1 MATEIANSNFYNV
14 STAYNVDSS
23 FTLRTPLGVNT
34 NLSVYEQAYQFQN
47 TNYVVFINVGN
58 MANLFTNA
66 SYQDFLNQV
75 NVNIT
80 VNQAWAFENVF
91 NTGASVLYRGGTG
104 ASENAN
110 GVEKLMYNNASG
122 QNAVIST
129 NRSLGFRLLEIAA
142 VNIFNNAKARAAIA
156 NDTDFINGT
165 VIDRSSSVPNSW
177 IYNSLSNQLATAFNT
192 DKFNIFNQYVN
203 TSRYNTSVDSNQFV
217 NFNFKNSNVQ
227 VLLTFN
233 TNTVGTEGSYSGSI
247 GGLSNGVSKT
257 VLLILTDNYDFNN
270 VQGAA
275 RHQA

>member
-1 MATEIANSNFYNV
+1 MSLTEVSNQRFYNAS
-14 STAYNVDSS
+14 STYNSDSS

-66 SYQDFLNQV
+66 SYQDYLNQV

-80 VNQAWAFENVF
+80 VNQAWAFNNVF
-91 NTGASVLYRGGTG
+91 NTGASILYRGGNG
-104 ASENAN
+104 ASENTN
-110 GVEKLMYNNASG
+110 GMERLFFNSIGNVDTVTSSNK
-122 QNAVIST
+122 
-129 NRSLGFRLLEIAA
+129 SLGFRLLEIAA

-165 VIDRSSSVPNSW
+165 VEDRIRPGQW
-177 IYNSLSNQLATAFNT
+177 LYNSLSNQLANSFAT

-203 TSRYNTSVDSNQFV
+203 TSRYNTSVDSNQYV
-217 NFNFKNSNVQ
+217 NFNFKDSNVQ

-233 TNTVGTEGSYSGSI
+233 TNTVGTEGSYSGTI

-257 VLLILTDNYDFNN
+257 ILLILTDNYDFSN
-270 VQGAA
+270 VQGGA
-275 RHQA
+275 RYQS